1 MITSDTFN
9 ISNDKNTL
17 LGGNDMN
24 HLTEGIKEK
33 VERFLLGKKKLY
45 INGQFVE
52 SQSGKTFDTYN
63 PATGEVLAT
72 VYEAD
77 AADIDFAV
85 KAARKA
91 FDEGPWSK
99 MSAST
104 RSRLM
109 YKLADLMEENSA
121 ELAQL
126 ETLDN
131 GKPIRETLNADI
143 PLSIEHM
150 RYYAGWSTKMVGQTI
165 PVNGSFF
172 NYTRHEAVG
181 VVGQIIPWNFPL
193 LMAMWKLGAA
203 LATGCTIVL
212 KPAEQTPLSVLYL
225 AELIEEAG
233 FPPGVINIVPGFGE
247 TAGQPLVDHPLVDKV
262 AFTGSTAV
270 GKRIMSNA
278 SQTLKRVTLELG
290 GKSPNII
297 LPDADL
303 TKAIPGA
310 LNGVM
315 FNQGQVC
322 CAGSRV
328 FIQKKQFDNVVAD
341 MAAHAKNMKQG
352 AGIHADTEIGPL
364 VSAEQQTRVLSYIDK
379 GLSEGAQ
386 LVAGGKKTQEQGYF
400 VSPTIFADVR
410 DEMTIA
416 KEEIFGPVIS
426 AMPYDD
432 LDELLARANNSEFG
446 LAAGVWTRD
455 LKNAHYIANNLRAGT
470 VWVNCYNVFDAA
482 SPFGGY
488 KQSGIGREM
497 GSYALEN
504 YTEVKSV
511 WISMN

>member
-1 MITSDTFN
+1 MSQ
-9 ISNDKNTL
+9 L
-17 LGGNDMN
+17 AVGL
-24 HLTEGIKEK
+24 KEK
-33 VERFLLGKKKLY
+33 VEKFLSGKKKLY
-45 INGQFVE
+45 INGEFVE
-52 SQSGKTFDTYN
+52 SKSQKTFDSYN
-63 PATGEVLAT
+63 PATGEVLAA
-72 VYEAD
+72 VFEAE
-77 AADIDFAV
+77 AEDIDLAV
-85 KAARKA
+85 KAARQA

-99 MSAST
+99 MSAAE

-109 YKLADLMEENSA
+109 YKLADLMEEHRE

-131 GKPIRETLNADI
+131 GKPIRETTNADI
-143 PLSIEHM
+143 PLAIEHM
-150 RYYAGWSTKMVGQTI
+150 RYYAGWSTKIVGQTI
-165 PVNGSFF
+165 PVSGPYF

-203 LATGCTIVL
+203 LATGCTVVL
-212 KPAEQTPLSVLYL
+212 KPAEQTPLSALYL
-225 AELIEEAG
+225 AELIDEVG
-233 FPPGVINIVPGFGE
+233 FPKGVVNVVPGFGE
-247 TAGQPLVDHPLVDKV
+247 TAGQPLVDHPLVDKI
-262 AFTGSTAV
+262 AFTGSTEV
-270 GKRIMSNA
+270 GKLIMSNA
-278 SQTLKRVTLELG
+278 SKTLKRVTLELG

-328 FIQKKQFDNVVAD
+328 FIQKKDFDNVVAD
-341 MAAHAKNMKQG
+341 MASHAEKIKQG

-364 VSAEQQTRVLSYIDK
+364 VSSEQQNRVLNYIEK

-386 LVAGGKKTQEQGYF
+386 LVTGGNKPQDQGYF

-416 KEEIFGPVIS
+416 KEEIFGPVIA

-432 LDELLARANNSEFG
+432 IDELINRANNSEYG

-455 LKNAHYIANNLRAGT
+455 VAKAHYISNNLRAGT
-470 VWVNCYNVFDAA
+470 VWVNCYNAFDAA

-497 GSYALEN
+497 GSYALNN

-511 WISMN
+511 WIAMQ

>member
-1 MITSDTFN
+1 MSHVVVN
-9 ISNDKNTL
+9 L
-17 LGGNDMN
+17 
-24 HLTEGIKEK
+24 KEK
-33 VERFLLGKKKLY
+33 VEKFLQGKKRLY

-52 SQSGKTFDTYN
+52 SKSQKTFDTYN

-72 VYEAD
+72 VYEAQ
-77 AADIDFAV
+77 AEDIDLAV
-85 KAARKA
+85 RAARKA

-99 MSAST
+99 MSPAK

-109 YKLADLMEENSA
+109 YRLADLMEENKE

-131 GKPIRETLNADI
+131 GKPIRETTHADI

-150 RYYAGWSTKMVGQTI
+150 RYYAGWCTKIVGQTI
-165 PVNGSFF
+165 PVNGPFF
-172 NYTRHEAVG
+172 NYTRHEPVG

-203 LATGCTIVL
+203 LATGCTVVL
-212 KPAEQTPLSVLYL
+212 KPAEQTPLTALYL

-233 FPPGVINIVPGFGE
+233 FPPGIVNIVPGFGE
-247 TAGQPLVDHPLVDKV
+247 TAGAPLVEHPLVDKI
-262 AFTGSTAV
+262 AFTGSTEV
-270 GKRIMSNA
+270 GKQIMTSA
-278 SQTLKRVTLELG
+278 AKTLKRVTLELG

-303 TKAIPGA
+303 SRAIPGA

-328 FIQKKQFDNVVAD
+328 FIQKKQYDNVVAD
-341 MAAHAKNMKQG
+341 MVSYAKKIKQG
-352 AGIHADTEIGPL
+352 AGIFADTEMGPL
-364 VSAEQQTRVLSYIDK
+364 VSTEQQNRVLGYIEK
-379 GLSEGAQ
+379 GIDEGAE
-386 LVAGGKKTQEQGYF
+386 LLTGGNKPKDEGYF
-400 VSPTIFADVR
+400 VAPTIFANVK

-426 AMPYDD
+426 ALPYED
-432 LDELLARANNSEFG
+432 LDELIERANKTDYG

-455 LKNAHYIANNLRAGT
+455 VANAHYLASKLRAGT
-470 VWVNCYNVFDAA
+470 VWVNCYNAFDAA

-497 GSYALEN
+497 GSYALDN
-504 YTEVKSV
+504 YTEIKSV
-511 WISMN
+511 WVSLK

>member
-1 MITSDTFN
+1 MSQVA
-9 ISNDKNTL
+9 ISL
-17 LGGNDMN
+17 
-24 HLTEGIKEK
+24 KEK
-33 VERFLLGKKKLY
+33 VEAFLSGKKQLY
-45 INGQFVE
+45 INGKFVE
-52 SQSGKTFDTYN
+52 SQSGKTFETYN
-63 PATGEVLAT
+63 PATGEILAT
-72 VYEAD
+72 VYEANAGDVD
-77 AADIDFAV
+77 AAV
-85 KAARKA
+85 KAARNA
-91 FDEGPWSK
+91 FDKGPWSK
-99 MSAST
+99 MSAAE

-109 YKLADLMEENSA
+109 YKLADLIEANSE

-131 GKPIRETLNADI
+131 GKPIRETTNADV
-143 PLSIEHM
+143 PLAVEHM
-150 RYYAGWSTKMVGQTI
+150 RYYAGWSTKITGQTI
-165 PVNGSFF
+165 PVSGPYF

-212 KPAEQTPLSVLYL
+212 KPAEQTPLSALYL

-233 FPPGVINIVPGFGE
+233 FPEGVVNIIPGFGE

-262 AFTGSTAV
+262 AFTGSTEV
-270 GKRIMSNA
+270 GKHIMKSA
-278 SQTLKRVTLELG
+278 SATLKRVTLELG

-328 FIQKKQFDNVVAD
+328 FIQKKHYDNVVAD
-341 MAAHAKNMKQG
+341 MVSHAKNIKQG
-352 AGIHADTEIGPL
+352 AGLHADTEIGPL
-364 VSAEQQTRVLSYIDK
+364 VSTEQQNRVLGYIEK
-379 GLSEGAQ
+379 GLNEGAE
-386 LVAGGKKTQEQGYF
+386 LLLGGNKPSEQGYF
-400 VSPTIFADVR
+400 VSPTIFANVQ

-426 AMPYDD
+426 ALPYED
-432 LDELLARANNSEFG
+432 LDEIIDRANSSNYG

-455 LKNAHYIANNLRAGT
+455 IANGHYIANRLRAGT
-470 VWVNCYNVFDAA
+470 VWVNCYNAFDAA

-488 KQSGIGREM
+488 KQSGLGREM
-497 GSYALEN
+497 GSYALNN

-511 WISMN
+511 WIAMQ

>member
-1 MITSDTFN
+1 MSQ
-9 ISNDKNTL
+9 L
-17 LGGNDMN
+17 AVGV
-24 HLTEGIKEK
+24 KEK
-33 VERFLLGKKKLY
+33 VEKFLQGKKKLY
-45 INGQFVE
+45 INGEFVE
-52 SQSGKTFDTYN
+52 SKSQKTFDSYN
-63 PATGEVLAT
+63 PATGEVLAC
-72 VYEAD
+72 VFEAE
-77 AADIDFAV
+77 AEDIDLAV
-85 KAARKA
+85 KAARRA
-91 FDEGPWSK
+91 FDEGPWSN
-99 MSAST
+99 MSAAE

-109 YKLADLMEENSA
+109 YKLADLMEENSE

-131 GKPIRETLNADI
+131 GKPIRETTNADI
-143 PLSIEHM
+143 PLAIEHM
-150 RYYAGWSTKMVGQTI
+150 RYYAGWSTKIVGQTI
-165 PVNGSFF
+165 PVNGPYF

-203 LATGCTIVL
+203 LATGCTVVL
-212 KPAEQTPLSVLYL
+212 KPAEQTPLSALYL
-225 AELIEEAG
+225 AELIDKAG
-233 FPPGVINIVPGFGE
+233 FPAGVINIVPGFGE
-247 TAGQPLVDHPLVDKV
+247 TAGQPLVDHPLVDKI
-262 AFTGSTAV
+262 AFTGSTEV
-270 GKRIMSNA
+270 GKLIMSHA
-278 SQTLKRVTLELG
+278 SKTLKRVTLELG

-328 FIQKKQFDNVVAD
+328 FIQKKDFDNVVAD
-341 MAAHAKNMKQG
+341 MASHAEKIKQG

-364 VSAEQQTRVLSYIDK
+364 VSSEQQNRILNYIEK
-379 GLSEGAQ
+379 GLNEGAQ
-386 LVAGGKKTQEQGYF
+386 LVTGGNKPQEQGYF

-432 LDELLARANNSEFG
+432 LDELINRANNSEYG

-455 LKNAHYIANNLRAGT
+455 VAKAHYISNKLRAGT
-470 VWVNCYNVFDAA
+470 VWVNCYNAFDAA

-497 GSYALEN
+497 GSYALNN

-511 WISMN
+511 WVAMQ